1 MLIVNS
7 CDTLHE
13 DVITPQQAA
22 AALAATPAVTLK
34 ESAGGMKKGDRAQ
47 VQVLGAQ
54 IQDVFLAVM
63 ERDAYGYK
71 DDRGQVGFH
80 SDFFPRQH
88 VTRKCYPFKLVVP
101 R

>member
-1 MLIVNS
+1 
-7 CDTLHE
+7 
-13 DVITPQQAA
+13 
-22 AALAATPAVTLK
+22 
-34 ESAGGMKKGDRAQ
+34 MKKGDRAQ

-71 DDRGQVGFH
+71 ERGQVGFPPQED
-80 SDFFPRQH
+80 STWLEIVPL
-88 VTRKCYPFKLVVP
+88 KLVGVP